1 MSRQAGTARQEPG
14 GNMFGRGSTVFPA
27 LAGWSSLGTMP
38 TPLIRAGRGGGGG
51 GGLSDGAETKDRS
64 RQG

>member
-1 MSRQAGTARQEPG
+1 
-14 GNMFGRGSTVFPA
+14 MFGRGSTVFPA

-38 TPLIRAGRGGGGG
+38 TPLIRADRGGG